1 MNHRKPAMGK
11 EEETERLVA
20 GEVRQ
25 CNMYC
30 DIWSNSL
37 QIFPPFLLAGLGT
50 VGAGLLLNHVQGWE
64 VFQDI
69 TELFVLVPAL
79 LGLKGNLAM
88 TLASRLSTESHRGIT
103 EIRPVVMGYLA
114 LDQAQ
119 ALIVGI
125 LAALIACVS
134 GAGREDPASRMLL
147 VGATAVV
154 TASLVSFTLGS
165 LMCAIVLIVKHYHF
179 NPDNIATPIA
189 ASIGDIVTLTML
201 SVAANALYNI
211 QDAELR
217 NGICTIVIMIYLAV
231 IPPLLLYSWNNFYA
245 RPAVLQGW
253 APILLSMLISSGV
266 GIIMSK
272 VAVKYPSVLTFLP
285 IINGVGGNLA
295 AVQASRLSTSFN
307 LHNKIDADEV
317 KMSLILVT
325 MLVPGHTIFLLIEY
339 SITNLHMELP
349 FYAVYLLCALIQVS
363 MLLTLAYLLVLMS
376 PHVNDMDPDL
386 YSIPILTAMGDFL
399 GTSLLSISVI
409 ALDEIGWYTE
419 HVAT

>member
-134 GAGREDPASRMLL
+134 GAGR
-147 VGATAVV
+147 
-154 TASLVSFTLGS
+154 
-165 LMCAIVLIVKHYHF
+165 
-179 NPDNIATPIA
+179 
-189 ASIGDIVTLTML
+189 
-201 SVAANALYNI
+201 
-211 QDAELR
+211 
-217 NGICTIVIMIYLAV
+217 
-231 IPPLLLYSWNNFYA
+231 
-245 RPAVLQGW
+245 
-253 APILLSMLISSGV
+253 
-266 GIIMSK
+266 
-272 VAVKYPSVLTFLP
+272 
-285 IINGVGGNLA
+285 
-295 AVQASRLSTSFN
+295 
-307 LHNKIDADEV
+307 
-317 KMSLILVT
+317 
-325 MLVPGHTIFLLIEY
+325 
-339 SITNLHMELP
+339 
-349 FYAVYLLCALIQVS
+349 
-363 MLLTLAYLLVLMS
+363 
-376 PHVNDMDPDL
+376 
-386 YSIPILTAMGDFL
+386 
-399 GTSLLSISVI
+399 
-409 ALDEIGWYTE
+409 
-419 HVAT
+419 